1 MFLIILNL
9 LYLWVPVEEIKYFP
23 VLTGLRSSR
32 VLEIY
37 GRDFGKSSTTY
48 AELPEVLPAQDPGYV
63 KDN

>member
-1 MFLIILNL
+1 M
-9 LYLWVPVEEIKYFP
+9 WVPVEEIKYFP